1 MRALVDSKSGGADEG
16 ALGGF
21 VGGGSGESGGVSR
34 RITMSGGRSA
44 YVTLPVRQCTSAG
57 GLVDGETGLESGL
70 DTDPGGDG
78 VGSENGGPTCEVGVA
93 GAASADGAVVVLRE
107 YTRRRDSLKTSAT
120 SKSEVGRRQSNFG
133 SSLTLSRP
141 ARLQG
146 TLRSNAQS
154 PAAGA

>member
-1 MRALVDSKSGGADEG
+1 M
-16 ALGGF
+16 
-21 VGGGSGESGGVSR
+21 
-34 RITMSGGRSA
+34 TSGGRSA
-44 YVTLPVRQCTSAG
+44 YVTPPVRQCTFAG
-57 GLVDGETGLESGL
+57 RLVDDEAGWESGL

-78 VGSENGGPTCEVGVA
+78 GGSGNGGPTPGGGGA

-107 YTRRRDSLKTSAT
+107 YTRRRDSLKISAL
-120 SKSEVGRRQSNFG
+120 SKPVVGRRQSNFG

-141 ARLQG
+141 GRLQG